1 MDRILARSGC
11 VCLHGRRT
19 RRRWRVPN
27 RRRSCCP
34 GRRPQTRR
42 PGTTPPT
49 LRPLAG
55 AGAASRAAAGGVRGR
70 RAPSPPSRA
79 QRSRF
84 LVGRRGSWHRGGE
97 GSSAPPSSPLGEGP
111 RAGGCLPAA
120 AAGVPTAGPRR
131 RRPPPRSLDRSNKC
145 YLFGSKLL
153 RIEKEVI
160 FGRLGEREENCTTL

>member
-42 PGTTPPT
+42 PGTTRPT
-49 LRPLAG
+49 LRPQAG

-97 GSSAPPSSPLGEGP
+97 GRSAPPSSPLRLCQPLPRLLGSETRRKAHALGGASQRPQRTAGP
-111 RAGGCLPAA
+111 QQAFAA
-120 AAGVPTAGPRR
+120 AAA
-131 RRPPPRSLDRSNKC
+131 LA
-145 YLFGSKLL
+145 
-153 RIEKEVI
+153 
-160 FGRLGEREENCTTL
+160 